1 MPELLTLLILYA
13 TGCFAGAVNVM
24 AGGGSTL
31 SLPVL
36 IMLGMDAGVAN
47 GTNRIAITIQNVA
60 ATTTFARERRV
71 EWARCLRY
79 AAWALPGAIIG
90 SFTATQLA
98 DEWTERVI
106 GILLILVVLSM
117 AWPAAR
123 KHTAGGALRSHWMGP
138 ALLGIGF
145 YGGFIQ
151 MGVGF
156 FFMAAFYP
164 PDAIQSGPH
173 QHSQGG
179 CDSVV
184 YRPHSA
190 GICFKRQGRLG
201 VRIGLGGGQCNGSNS
216 GSSLGHTARREGD
229 PARIDDSGGADGDAS
244 VECDLIAAMQSG
256 SMGFTV

>member
-36 IMLGMDAGVAN
+36 IMLGVDAGVAN

-60 ATTTFARERRV
+60 ATATFARERRV

-79 AAWALPGAIIG
+79 AAWAFPGAIMG

-156 FFMAAFYP
+156 FFMAAFYHLMQFNLVRTNIHKVVVILLYTGP
-164 PDAIQSGPH
+164 TLLVFALSGKV
-173 QHSQGG
+173 
-179 CDSVV
+179 DW
-184 YRPHSA
+184 
-190 GICFKRQGRLG
+190 
-201 VRIGLGGGQCNGSNS
+201 GLGLALAAGNATGAI
-216 GSSLGHTARREGD
+216 LAARLAIRRGEK
-229 PARIDDSGGADGDAS
+229 AIRLVLMIAVVLMAMRLLS
-244 VECDLIAAMQSG
+244 VI
-256 SMGFTV
+256 